1 MTLFAFMGAIEAGL
15 IYGLVAMGVFL
26 SFRVLDFPDLTV
38 DGSFPLGAAV
48 VAVAMAN
55 GVDPYLATLLAALAG
70 FVAGYVTAT
79 LHVRLNILHLLA
91 SILVMLAL
99 YSVNLRIMGR
109 PNMPLSESATVFAP
123 LDRLPIPGYIA
134 MPVALAFIVAAGKLL
149 LDWFLG
155 TETGLALRAAGANS
169 RMAAANGVNRARMVT
184 LGLGISNAYVAVAG
198 ALFAQ
203 SEGFSD
209 VTMGLGTIIIGLA
222 AVIVGETLLSART
235 IFLATLAAVL
245 GSIAYRIV
253 IAFALNLDAIGLKA
267 QDLNLVTAV
276 LVITAIAISRARRR
290 SFGGMRAAVRL
301 PGGGPRRRRMQKN
314 A

>member
-1 MTLFAFMGAIEAGL
+1 MTLFAFMGAVESGL
-15 IYGLVAMGVFL
+15 IYSLVAMGVFL

-48 VAVAMAN
+48 FAVAAAN
-55 GVDPYLATLLAALAG
+55 GVDPYLATLASALAG

-91 SILVMLAL
+91 SVLVMLAL

-109 PNMPLSESATVFAP
+109 PNMPLSESTTVFAS
-123 LDRLPIPGYIA
+123 LDRLPVPSYLSR
-134 MPVALAFIVAAGKLL
+134 PLALAFVVAGAKLL

-169 RMAAANGVNRARMVT
+169 RMASANGVNGARMVT
-184 LGLGISNAYVAVAG
+184 LGLGISNGYVAVAG
-198 ALFAQ
+198 AIFAQ

-222 AVIVGETLLSART
+222 AVIVGETLVPART
-235 IFLATLAAVL
+235 VFLATLAAVL

-267 QDLNLVTAV
+267 QDLNLVTAL
-276 LVITAIAISRARRR
+276 LVIAAIAISRTRRT
-290 SFGGMRAAVRL
+290 SFSGLLAAIRL
-301 PGGGPRRRRMQKN
+301 PGRGRRSRSVQN
-314 A
+314 DA

>member
-1 MTLFAFMGAIEAGL
+1 M
-15 IYGLVAMGVFL
+15 
-26 SFRVLDFPDLTV
+26 
-38 DGSFPLGAAV
+38 
-48 VAVAMAN
+48 N
-55 GVDPYLATLLAALAG
+55 N
-70 FVAGYVTAT
+70 AGYVS
-79 LHVRLNILHLLA
+79 RP
-91 SILVMLAL
+91 LAL
-99 YSVNLRIMGR
+99 AIV
-109 PNMPLSESATVFAP
+109 
-123 LDRLPIPGYIA
+123 
-134 MPVALAFIVAAGKLL
+134 VAGAKLL

-169 RMAAANGVNRARMVT
+169 RMASANGVNRARMVT

-222 AVIVGETLLSART
+222 AVIVGEMLVPIRT

-253 IAFALNLDAIGLKA
+253 IAFALNLNAIGLKA
-267 QDLNLVTAV
+267 QDLNLVTAL
-276 LVITAIAISRARRR
+276 LVIAAIAISRARHT
-290 SFGGMRAAVRL
+290 SLGGLRGAIRL
-301 PGGGPRRRRMQKN
+301 PGSSRRARSVQKD